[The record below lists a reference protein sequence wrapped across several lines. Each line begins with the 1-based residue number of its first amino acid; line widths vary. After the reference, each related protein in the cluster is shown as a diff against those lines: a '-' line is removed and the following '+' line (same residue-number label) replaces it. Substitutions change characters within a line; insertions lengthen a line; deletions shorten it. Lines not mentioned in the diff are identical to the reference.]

1 MSFNFLIFLSRT
13 DMGLVVELVPEFF
26 ARFVVC
32 SRLRPK
38 PSLLELSI
46 LRNKNPFWFRD
57 ASSAFCYPSVISFSI
72 HLLTLKIWRYSS
84 KSRTRGQYKQPRY
97 IISFIIVQ
105 WLNQQWAQ
113 HCAFQ
118 YPESKD
124 ETRPNIDRTSTPTSL
139 WRSYFFRNLAFSRYF
154 SR

>member
-46 LRNKNPFWFRD
+46 LRNKNPF
-57 ASSAFCYPSVISFSI
+57 
-72 HLLTLKIWRYSS
+72 
-84 KSRTRGQYKQPRY
+84 
-97 IISFIIVQ
+97 
-105 WLNQQWAQ
+105 
-113 HCAFQ
+113 
-118 YPESKD
+118 
-124 ETRPNIDRTSTPTSL
+124 
-139 WRSYFFRNLAFSRYF
+139 
-154 SR
+154 